1 MSEFVFPAVPIPT
14 LAIAGSHQRF
24 PVHRIYCI
32 GRNYA
37 EHAKEMGSAVDKA
50 APTFFLKPAD
60 AVVPGGGDVPYPP
73 ATRDLHHEVELVA
86 ALSGGGRDLDETA
99 ALACVF
105 GYAVGLDLTRRDLQA
120 EAKKRGGPWDTAKGF
135 DASAP
140 ISQIVPASLLGHPRG
155 GRLWLDVNGARRQ
168 DTDIADMVHG
178 VAEIVA
184 TLSRLFELRAG
195 DLVFTGTPAGVG
207 PLVPG
212 DRFEAGFGEQLRL
225 SGQVTEAFA

>member
-14 LAIAGSHQRF
+14 LVIAGSDQRF

-73 ATRDLHHEVELVA
+73 ASRDLHHEVELVA

-140 ISQIVPASLLGHPRG
+140 IYTRSRYLPPSKMHGCDIDNSMISEGCILNGVKIRNSIIGLVPSTSTASSASTCFRDRCTMPVMTR
-155 GRLWLDVNGARRQ
+155 GARGRG
-168 DTDIADMVHG
+168 MS
-178 VAEIVA
+178 E
-184 TLSRLFELRAG
+184 SRPRTARWPSSGSLRA
-195 DLVFTGTPAGVG
+195 A
-207 PLVPG
+207 
-212 DRFEAGFGEQLRL
+212 
-225 SGQVTEAFA
+225 

>member
-1 MSEFVFPAVPIPT
+1 MSEFVFAAVPVPT
-14 LAIAGSHQRF
+14 LGIAGSSARF

-60 AVVPGGGDVPYPP
+60 AVVPRGGDVPYPP
-73 ATRDLHHEVELVA
+73 ATRELHHEVELVA
-86 ALSGGGRDLDETA
+86 ALSGGGRDLDEES
-99 ALACVF
+99 ALARVF

-140 ISQIVPASLLGHPRG
+140 VCDIAPASLIGHPRAG
-155 GRLWLDVNGARRQ
+155 PLWLDVNGARKQ
-168 DTDIADMVHG
+168 EADIADMVHG

-184 TLSRLFELRAG
+184 LLSRLFELRAG

-212 DRFEAGFGEQLRL
+212 DRFEAGFGEHLRL
-225 SGQVTEAFA
+225 SGRIVELLP